1 MATLQKIRSKGPLLV
16 IVIGLALFAFIA
28 GDAWQVL
35 RPHQSQDVGEVN
47 GETVTAQDY
56 QALVEEYTEVVK
68 FSTGRNSLNE
78 AEINQ
83 IQDEVWQ
90 RYVNNKLI
98 EAEAEKLGLIVSD
111 AELQDIIN
119 EGSHYMLQRT
129 PFSNPQTGAF
139 DTDMLKKF
147 LVDYSKMNRNQV
159 PAQYLDQY
167 DAMYKFW
174 SFLEKSLVQTRLQEK
189 YTALIA
195 KSFLSNPVEAQNA
208 FDGRVNQS
216 DLLLAAVP
224 YTSVVDST
232 ITVTDAELKA
242 AYDKKKEQFRQ
253 YAETRNI
260 RYIDVAVTASAEDRT
275 ALQKEMDEY
284 TAQLA
289 TIQKDYTSFI
299 RSTGSE
305 TPYVDLFYTTRA
317 LPSDVVARL
326 DSVSQGEVFGPYY
339 NVADNTFNSFK
350 KLAKASMADSI
361 QYRQIQVVA
370 EDIDKTKTLADSIYK
385 AIKGGAGFADLAKK
399 YGQTGEAVWISS
411 AVYEGSQVSGD
422 NLKYLS
428 TLTALGKNEL
438 VNLQLT
444 QGNVILQV
452 VDKKAVKDKYKV
464 AIIKRPVEFSKETY
478 NKAYNDFST
487 FIAANGTLE
496 EMVANAEDAG
506 YRLYPKDDLYS
517 SEHGIGGLKDT
528 KDALRWAFGAKVGE
542 VSGLYEC
549 GDNDHLLAV
558 AVSAI
563 IPEGYR
569 PFALVKS
576 ELRREVLRDKKAE
589 KIMADMKAANVT
601 TFEQYKNLADAVS
614 DSVKHVTFAAP
625 AYISALRSSEPRVS
639 AYASVGE
646 MNKLSAPIKGNG
658 GVYVILPYATEKS
671 NETFN
676 ADTEETTLENTYAR
690 MASQLYI
697 NDLYQQANV
706 KDSRYL
712 FF

>member
-68 FSTGRNSLNE
+68 FSTGRSSLNE

>member
-1 MATLQKIRSKGPLLV
+1 MATLQNIRSKGPLLV
-16 IVIGLALFAFIA
+16 IVIGVALFAFIA
-28 GDAWQVL
+28 GDAWKVL
-35 RPHQSQDVGEVN
+35 QPHQSQDVGEVN
-47 GETVTAQDY
+47 GETISAQDY
-56 QALVEEYTEVVK
+56 QTMVEEYTEVVK
-68 FSTGRNSLNE
+68 FSTGRSALSDE
-78 AEINQ
+78 ETNQ
-83 IQDEVWQ
+83 IKDEVWQ

-260 RYIDVAVTASAEDRT
+260 RYIDVAVTASAEDRA